1 MTAGQRWTLIT
12 IGAAVLAFALGA
24 GWQYTRV
31 ADARSRLADA
41 ESRLA
46 ASERDLAFQRL
57 ENTLATAAME
67 ARRGRHEAARQLSS
81 EFFTSL
87 QSDLERA
94 PADAQ
99 QALRDILGARD
110 ATITA
115 LSRAEPASAD
125 QLADLFNRY
134 RVALGE
140 TVAPPAEAQPQLPAT
155 PVTTDTTDTIR

>member
-1 MTAGQRWTLIT
+1 MTAGQRWTLVT
-12 IGAAVLAFALGA
+12 VGATVLAFGIGA
-24 GWQYTRV
+24 GWQYTRA
-31 ADARSRLADA
+31 ADARTRLADA

-46 ASERDLAFQRL
+46 DSERDLAFQRL
-57 ENTLATAAME
+57 ENTLAAAAME

-81 EFFTSL
+81 AFFTSL
-87 QSDLERA
+87 QSELERA

-99 QALRDILGARD
+99 QALRDILGTRD

-125 QLADLFNRY
+125 QLADLFSRY
-134 RVALGE
+134 RVAFGE
-140 TVAPPAEAQPQLPAT
+140 AVAPPAEAPPQLPAT